1 MRFAPFARFPL
12 CPSLASGAIA
22 LLVLLLLAVNA
33 PAAPPPGYYLVWADE
48 FNGTSL
54 DGSKWWA
61 WVGPSRDAVNTP
73 DAVTVGGGYLTL
85 TTYTVNGTHYS
96 AILSSD
102 GLFRPWYGYLE
113 ASINFDTTAGMWSGF
128 WLQSPNEGQYLGDTS
143 ASGAEIDICEHRKT
157 DANSVNIDSYVQST
171 VHWDGYGAN
180 HKQYNSG
187 NIGSGLGTGFHTYG
201 LLWDTNSYSVLIDG
215 AQLWST
221 TTAHSDRTEL
231 IQLSSEV
238 QNASWAGVV
247 PPGGYGDFLTSTTKM
262 VLDYVRYY
270 APTSMVFW
278 VGASSGSWSDIA
290 NWLQSRTPGSGD
302 EVVFSY
308 LTVANSSISLGQDTA
323 IGGLAIQESGPV
335 SISGRT
341 LTINSGGIN
350 LLSAVYDGTINSSVS
365 LGAAQT
371 WRTAGGRTLTI
382 NGVISGTGNLTL
394 NGYGTVALPAVNT
407 HSGTITVS
415 NGTLLVSGAAGT
427 NTLTLAGGTLSGNGT
442 ILGPVVASAGGTL
455 APGNAGASIATLA
468 ISNTLTLQSRSLL
481 SFDVNES
488 AGTCDKVI
496 GLTSVTFGGTLVLNN
511 QAGTFA
517 PGDAFKLFDARSYV
531 GAFDKI
537 TPVTPGANLAWD
549 TSTLTNDGTL
559 RVTST
564 IATNIT
570 AQATL
575 GQVDLSWPTD
585 HTGWRLQAQTN
596 LPRVGLTTNWV
607 TVPGSPGTNHLVT
620 AVDPSAGS
628 VFFRLSAPPFFIS
641 QFARGNLLVLQ
652 IGNGTINAAGAP
664 GVLNEY
670 SPAGGPCLSQL
681 ALPTSGPN
689 AMLFGS
695 IAYGSGLS
703 LSPDGHLLLITGYS
717 VPSGSYSGSSIDG
730 SSTTGSP
737 AVLRAVGLVNAAGTF
752 TVSVTTT
759 QFTGSSLRSAVTDGR
774 GNFWAGG
781 GSGGIVYLGA
791 NSPPATLST
800 VSPATRNLN
809 LVNGRLY
816 YTTGSGQLGIMA
828 FTGAPTSAATPTMF
842 LNTAGTG
849 SGTASPTGFAFN
861 PAMTVAYVA
870 DNRSASNG
878 GGIQRYNW
886 NGAAWVYAYTLGY
899 TLTSSK
905 QVWELAAD
913 FSGSN
918 PILYATSGESSA
930 NSVVCVTDTGPSSA
944 FTTLAT
950 APTGDAFRGI
960 AFAPTP

>member
-1 MRFAPFARFPL
+1 MRFTPFARFPL

-22 LLVLLLLAVNA
+22 LLVLLLLAASA

-61 WVGPSRDAVNTP
+61 WVGPSRDAVNIP

-85 TTYTVNGTHYS
+85 TTYTVNGTDYS

-238 QNASWAGVV
+238 QNASWAGMG
-247 PPGGYGDFLTSTTKM
+247 PSGGYGDFLTSTTKM

-278 VGASSGSWSDIA
+278 VGASSGSWSDTA

-308 LTVANSSISLGQDTA
+308 LTVGNSSISLGQDTA

-335 SISGRT
+335 SISSKT

-350 LLSAVYDGTINSSVS
+350 MLSAVYDGTINSSVS

-371 WRTAGGRTLTI
+371 WGTAGGRTLTI

-394 NGYGTVALPAVNT
+394 SGHGTVALPALNT

-415 NGTLLVSGAAGT
+415 NGTLFVSGATGT
-427 NTLTLAGGTLSGNGT
+427 NTLTVAGGTLSGNGK
-442 ILGPVVASAGGTL
+442 ILGPVVVSAGGTL
-455 APGNAGASIATLA
+455 APGNASASIDTLT
-468 ISNTLTLQSRSLL
+468 ISNTLTLQTRSLL

-488 AGTCDKVI
+488 ARTCDKVI
-496 GLTSVTFGGTLVLNN
+496 GLTSVTFGGILVLNN

-517 PGDAFKLFDARSYV
+517 PSDAFKLFDATSYV

-537 TPVTPGANLAWD
+537 TPVTPGANMAWD

-564 IATNIT
+564 LTTNIT
-570 AQATL
+570 SQATG
-575 GQVDLSWPTD
+575 GQVALSWPTD
-585 HTGWRLQAQTN
+585 HTGWSLQVQTN
-596 LPRVGLTTNWV
+596 SPHVGLTTNWV
-607 TVPGSPGTNHLVT
+607 TVPGSPGTNRLVT

-652 IGNGTINAAGAP
+652 VGNGAINAAGAP

-681 ALPTSGPN
+681 AIPTSGPN

-695 IAYGSGLS
+695 TAYGGCLS
-703 LSPDGHLLLITGYS
+703 LSPDGRILLITGYS
-717 VPSGSYSGSSIDG
+717 VPSGSYAGSSIDG

-737 AVLRAVGLVNAAGTF
+737 AVLRAVGSVNAAGTF

-774 GNFWAGG
+774 GSFWGGG

-791 NSPPATLST
+791 NSSPAALSI

-809 LVNGRLY
+809 LVNGTLY

-849 SGTASPTGFAFN
+849 SGTTSPTGFVFN

-886 NGAAWVYAYTLGY
+886 SGTAWVYAYTLGY
-899 TLTSSK
+899 TLSSSK
-905 QVWELAAD
+905 QVWELAVD
-913 FSGSN
+913 FSGSH
-918 PILYATSGESSA
+918 PILYATTGESSA
-930 NSVVCVTDTGPSSA
+930 NNVVCVTDTGLSSA